1 MNIKSWLKNV
11 WLGVV
16 KKCMWPHWSQD
27 SWLYFKNKLME
38 QTDVLH
44 ADANSEKLKVP
55 RLLVNLVKNGRDLIG
70 HGTLKYV
77 LLQE

>member
-11 WLGVV
+11 WLGMV
-16 KKCMWPHWSQD
+16 KKCMWLHWSQD